1 MATEKNL
8 SNLVINK
15 VENQAVYE
23 QMKIKNLIN
32 SDELYFVAGADEV
45 ATETTDGLM
54 SAEDKIKL
62 DGIEE
67 GAEVNVQSDWNI
79 TDTSSDAYIKNKPAA
94 LPANGGNASTVNGHT
109 VETNVPANAV
119 FTDTT
124 YEKATQNK
132 SGLMSASDKLKL
144 DDIDENAN
152 YIAVDSSLNSNSTNP
167 VQNKIVKQAIDQRAP
182 LSHTHTVS
190 EVTNIAEVAKTGSY
204 NDLTN
209 KPTIPTKVSQLINDK
224 SYVQQSQL
232 PTKLSA
238 FENDSDFIDTTVDN
252 LVNYYTKTNTYSKTE
267 VNNLINT
274 IPTMSIKIVDSLP
287 ETGSSKN
294 IYLVSAETT
303 ENNNYYNEYLWTGTA
318 YEMIGSTKVNL
329 DGYLTSTGD
338 SSNTSTQFTMA
349 GSRILPQSGEILS
362 VIFGKV
368 VKYLNDLHS
377 IAFSGSFNDLQDLN
391 GKGLSTNDYTTA
403 EKNKLSN
410 IENGANKTVVD
421 TALSST
427 STNPVQNKV
436 INTKFNTIQSNIDNK
451 VPTSRTVNGKA
462 LSSNISLSAADVGA
476 LPNSTEIP
484 SIDGLATE
492 TYVNTA
498 VRKAAPWNLLDNSN
512 FTSLVYQAGIGGSH
526 GTITYAVDRWILDS
540 GTVSK
545 ADVGLTLNGTIRQKL
560 ESPPTGETSAFVGM
574 VSGTAS
580 ISYADG
586 AVTIT
591 SSGGVLK
598 WAALYD
604 GVYSAATMPEYRP
617 KGYGVEL
624 MECRKYFYRYESGN
638 NGAYVPIAAGTTL
651 IPGFTFP
658 IPMRA
663 FPSIDKFKVRTW
675 TTVGFTDITSSVSS
689 KGFNAISLKYIEL
702 NKSLGSSGLAEITA
716 DFIADL

>member
-23 QMKIKNLIN
+23 QMKLKNLIN

-62 DGIEE
+62 NGIEE
-67 GAEVNVQSDWNI
+67 GAEVNVQSDWNV
-79 TDTSSDAYIKNKPAA
+79 TATSSKAFIKNKPTA
-94 LPANGGNASTVNGHT
+94 LPANGGNAATVNSHT
-109 VETNVPANAV
+109 VEANVPANAV

-144 DDIDENAN
+144 DNIDENAN
-152 YIAVDSSLNSNSTNP
+152 YITVDTSLNSNSTNP
-167 VQNKIVKQAIDQRAP
+167 VQNKIVKQAIDSRAP

-294 IYLVSAETT
+294 IYLVSATAT
-303 ENNNYYNEYLWTGTA
+303 ENNNYYNEFLWTGSA

-338 SSNTSTQFTMA
+338 SSNTSAQFTMA
-349 GSRILPQSGEILS
+349 GSRVLPQSGEILS

-410 IENGANKTVVD
+410 IENGANKTVID

-462 LSSNISLSAADVGA
+462 LTGNITLSASDVGA
-476 LPNSTEIP
+476 LPSSTVIP

-492 TYVNTA
+492 TYVNNKIAGLVDSAPSTLDTLNEL
-498 VRKAAPWNLLDNSN
+498 AAALGDDPN
-512 FTSLVYQAGIGGSH
+512 FATTIATQIGGK
-526 GTITYAVDRWILDS
+526 VDKVNGKDLSSNDYTTAEKQKLANIANGANNYTLPVATSSTLGGIKS
-540 GTVSK
+540 GTDITIDASGNVSVN
-545 ADVGLTLNGTIRQKL
+545 DDSHNHIIGNVDGLQNTLNGKVDKVEGKQLSTNDFTNDYKTKLDGLSNPVAITTAQIDAICNATIYAAS
-560 ESPPTGETSAFVGM
+560 E
-574 VSGTAS
+574 VS
-580 ISYADG
+580 
-586 AVTIT
+586 V
-591 SSGGVLK
+591 
-598 WAALYD
+598 
-604 GVYSAATMPEYRP
+604 
-617 KGYGVEL
+617 
-624 MECRKYFYRYESGN
+624 
-638 NGAYVPIAAGTTL
+638 
-651 IPGFTFP
+651 
-658 IPMRA
+658 
-663 FPSIDKFKVRTW
+663 
-675 TTVGFTDITSSVSS
+675 
-689 KGFNAISLKYIEL
+689 
-702 NKSLGSSGLAEITA
+702 
-716 DFIADL
+716 